1 MKTKSIFCMALLA
14 VAMLCAAGCT
24 KPDNGGNEG
33 GGDNVGTGGGTP
45 NPNSGGAGC
54 PKVET
59 VAVTDITSN
68 SAKSGGI
75 ITDNGDG
82 RILEQGICWSTSGT
96 PVVDNTHATAT
107 VGETSFTCAMNNL
120 SPSTTYYVCAYAIN
134 TAGVGYGDVH
144 NFKTAS
150 NNGGGGGNNSNLPV
164 VATTEVNHIKHTS
177 ARCGGNVTADGG
189 STVTARG
196 ICWSRH
202 SGTTLDDNVVRI
214 GSGLGEFTIL
224 LQDLNPTTTYYVRA
238 YATNSTGTN
247 YGEEYSF
254 TTTETP
260 EPAPPTPTGA
270 IGGLFSVSPTKQVWF
285 SQGNLQYQASTGT
298 WRFATNSYDYV
309 GGKYK
314 YSSSTTYTYGGTVS
328 GYNNNISP
336 TYSGWIDLFNW
347 GTSGWNNGNLYY
359 QPYDWQIAV
368 VNGNY
373 YQWNRLIGLGYGPT
387 DGINYDYDL
396 TGAYAHADWGVHNAI
411 SNGGNQPGLWRTMT
425 LEEWDYLFLE
435 RMASTVNGIVDAR
448 YAPINI
454 RIGSKNYSG
463 MLLFPDEYTHP
474 EGLAFPNFINNNSN
488 SVEQNTTYTISD
500 WATLQE
506 AGCVFLP
513 TAGRRFV
520 ESTYSS
526 GIIDGIEI
534 NYYNNSNGEG
544 HYWSST
550 SSTYTNQNGVVSD
563 YHSVKITFLGKGLY
577 KSGKS
582 VDRCN
587 ASAVRLVQDR

>member
-14 VAMLCAAGCT
+14 VAMLCAAGCA
-24 KPDNGGNEG
+24 KPNNGGNEG
-33 GGDNVGTGGGTP
+33 GGDNAGTGGGTP
-45 NPNSGGAGC
+45 NPNGGGAGC

-82 RILEQGICWSTSGT
+82 RILEQGICWSTNGT
-96 PVVDNTHATAT
+96 PVVDNTHATAA
-107 VGETSFTCAMNNL
+107 VGESSFTCAMNNL

-150 NNGGGGGNNSNLPV
+150 NNGGGNNSNLPV
-164 VATTEVNHIKHTS
+164 VTTTEVNHIKHTS

-254 TTTETP
+254 TTKETP
-260 EPAPPTPTGA
+260 EPAPPAPTGA
-270 IGGLFSVSPTKQVWF
+270 IDGLFSVSPTKQVWF

-298 WRFATNSYDYV
+298 WRFATNSYDFV
-309 GGKYK
+309 GGKDG
-314 YSSSTTYTYGGTVS
+314 SITYGTVS
-328 GYNNNISP
+328 GSSNNNTSS
-336 TYSGWIDLFNW
+336 TYSGWIDLFGW
-347 GTSGWNNGNLYY
+347 GTSGWNNGNQYY
-359 QPYDWQIAV
+359 HPYDVQRT
-368 VNGNY
+368 NDTETG
-373 YQWNRLIGLGYGPT
+373 GYGPT
-387 DGINYDYDL
+387 DGVNYDYDL
-396 TGAYAHADWGVHNAI
+396 IGSYANSDWGVYNAI
-411 SNGGNQPGLWRTMT
+411 SNGGNQSGLWRTLT
-425 LEEWDYLFLE
+425 IDECYYLLNE
-435 RMASTVNGIVDAR
+435 RSASTVNGIDDAR
-448 YAPINI
+448 CA
-454 RIGSKNYSG
+454 RITISVGSKKIAG
-463 MLLFPDEYTHP
+463 TMLFPDEYTHP
-474 EGLAFPNFINNNSN
+474 EGVELPIASSINVYSN
-488 SVEQNTTYTISD
+488 GYGTTYTIAD
-500 WATLQE
+500 WKALQN

-513 TAGRRFV
+513 PAGSRNFV
-520 ESTYSS
+520 S
-526 GIIDGIEI
+526 GKISYTNSGGQDA
-534 NYYNNSNGEG
+534 YYAVAG
-544 HYWSST
+544 ST
-550 SSTYTNQNGVVSD
+550 SFWTSSSYTYYDENGVAS
-563 YHSVKITFLGKGLY
+563 
-577 KSGKS
+577 
-582 VDRCN
+582 N
-587 ASAVRLVQDR
+587 ASAFTYNCSPSVYPRIPKSYGHAVRLVQDRQ

>member
-1 MKTKSIFCMALLA
+1 MKTKSIFCMALLT

-24 KPDNGGNEG
+24 KPNNGGNEG
-33 GGDNVGTGGGTP
+33 GGDNAGTGGGTP
-45 NPNSGGAGC
+45 NPNGGGAGC

-164 VATTEVNHIKHTS
+164 VTTTEVNHIKHTS
-177 ARCGGNVTADGG
+177 ARCGGSVTADGG

-202 SGTTLDDNVVRI
+202 EGTTLDDNVVRI
-214 GSGLGEFTIL
+214 GSGMGEFSVL

-247 YGEEYSF
+247 YGEEFSF
-254 TTTETP
+254 VTKETP
-260 EPAPPTPTGA
+260 EPNPPAPTGA
-270 IGGLFSVSPTKQVWF
+270 IDGLFSVSPTKQVWF
-285 SQGNLQYQASTGT
+285 SQGNLQYQASTGI

-309 GGKYK
+309 GGKHLAGEGH
-314 YSSSTTYTYGGTVS
+314 TYYGNVGGS
-328 GYNNNISP
+328 NNNISSS
-336 TYSGWIDLFNW
+336 YSGWIDLFGW
-347 GTSGWNNGNLYY
+347 GTSGWNNGNHYY
-359 QPYDWQIAV
+359 HPYDWQDWTNNTGQSDAMV
-368 VNGNY
+368 
-373 YQWNRLIGLGYGPT
+373 GLGYGPT
-387 DGINYDYDL
+387 DGMNYDYNL
-396 TGAYAHADWGVHNAI
+396 TDAYAQADWGVHNSI
-411 SNGGNQPGLWRTMT
+411 SNGGNQIGLWRTLT
-425 LEEWDYLFLE
+425 IDEWIYLFEE
-435 RMASTVNGIVDAR
+435 RSASTVNGVDDAR
-448 YAPINI
+448 FAAATIKV
-454 RIGSKNYSG
+454 GSKNFAG
-463 MLLFPDEYTHP
+463 VILFPDDYTHP
-474 EGLAFPNFINNNSN
+474 EGVPVPKAVNMTTALGWN
-488 SVEQNTTYTISD
+488 QNTYTTAN
-500 WATLQE
+500 WMALQA

-513 TAGRRFV
+513 PGGLRNAPVVYNGKIDFDPMPI
-520 ESTYSS
+520 EYWSTTSCLSYYNGTFYGYSAVTIKFSHSWDSS
-526 GIIDGIEI
+526 GNFTGG
-534 NYYNNSNGEG
+534 Y
-544 HYWSST
+544 
-550 SSTYTNQNGVVSD
+550 
-563 YHSVKITFLGKGLY
+563 KGRT
-577 KSGKS
+577 
-582 VDRCN
+582 DR
-587 ASAVRLVQDR
+587 SRSWGFAVRLVQDRQ